1 MVRLEG
7 LSQEEVAKKI
17 QEGKQNKVT
26 IKTEKSIGQII
37 RDNVFTYFNLIFLVL
52 AVLLVAVKSWNN
64 LLFVP
69 VVVVNSL
76 VGIVQEVR
84 SRRILRQMQFLHM
97 SEAIVLREGKDLTIV
112 ANGLCVAASLEAAEK
127 LAADGIDA
135 KVINIH
141 TIKPLDEDLIV
152 AAAKETGKVVTVEEH
167 SVIGGLGGAVCEC
180 LSEKAPVPVKR
191 IGVNDVFGESGPA
204 VALLEKYG
212 LDAEGIYKQI
222 KEFV

>member
-84 SRRILRQMQFLHM
+84 SRRILRQMQFLHI
-97 SEAIVLREGKDLTIV
+97 SEAIVLREGK
-112 ANGLCVAASLEAAEK
+112 E
-127 LAADGIDA
+127 
-135 KVINIH
+135 
-141 TIKPLDEDLIV
+141 
-152 AAAKETGKVVTVEEH
+152 VE
-167 SVIGGLGGAVCEC
+167 IGRAHV
-180 LSEKAPVPVKR
+180 
-191 IGVNDVFGESGPA
+191 
-204 VALLEKYG
+204 
-212 LDAEGIYKQI
+212 
-222 KEFV
+222 

>member
-97 SEAIVLREGKDLTIV
+97 SEAIVLREREKKSLYLSISWWR
-112 ANGLCVAASLEAAEK
+112 ASWFTFKLETRSMRMGSCWRA
-127 LAADGIDA
+127 
-135 KVINIH
+135 
-141 TIKPLDEDLIV
+141 
-152 AAAKETGKVVTVEEH
+152 
-167 SVIGGLGGAVCEC
+167 S
-180 LSEKAPVPVKR
+180 
-191 IGVNDVFGESGPA
+191 
-204 VALLEKYG
+204 
-212 LDAEGIYKQI
+212 
-222 KEFV
+222 

>member
-69 VVVVNSL
+69 IVVVNSL

-84 SRRILRQMQFLHM
+84 SRRILRQM
-97 SEAIVLREGKDLTIV
+97 
-112 ANGLCVAASLEAAEK
+112 K
-127 LAADGIDA
+127 LMRS
-135 KVINIH
+135 K
-141 TIKPLDEDLIV
+141 
-152 AAAKETGKVVTVEEH
+152 KEHKMR
-167 SVIGGLGGAVCEC
+167 SCQ
-180 LSEKAPVPVKR
+180 
-191 IGVNDVFGESGPA
+191 
-204 VALLEKYG
+204 VAL
-212 LDAEGIYKQI
+212 
-222 KEFV
+222 